1 MENIKV
7 DIVIPV
13 YNEEYILEKSIETL
27 RNYLIK
33 NFKYDWGII
42 IADNASI
49 DRTLEK
55 ASKLSKKY
63 SDVKVIHLDKKG
75 RGRALRK
82 VWLESDADILSYMD
96 VDLSTKLDAFP
107 ELIDAIA
114 KEGYDIATG
123 SRLIKGSKT
132 RRSLKR
138 EILSRG
144 YNLLIKLFLSTKFS
158 DAQCGFKA
166 ISKGVVK
173 EIIPEVKDNGWFFD
187 TELLV
192 LAEKKGFKI
201 KDIPVEWDED
211 EDSRVQL
218 YDTMDNYIHSLWRLR
233 KRINRRIID

>member
-13 YNEEYILEKSIETL
+13 YNEEYILEKSIEIL
-27 RNYLIK
+27 RDYLIK
-33 NFKYDWGII
+33 NFKYDWSII
-42 IADNASI
+42 IVDNASI

-63 SDVKVIHLDKKG
+63 SDVKVIYLDKKG
-75 RGRALRK
+75 RGGALRRA
-82 VWLESDADILSYMD
+82 WLESDADILSYMD

-107 ELIDAIA
+107 KLIDAIA
-114 KEGYDIATG
+114 NEGYDIATG

-138 EILSRG
+138 EVLSRG
-144 YNLLIKLFLSTKFS
+144 YNLIVKLFLSTKFS

-166 ISKGVVK
+166 ISKKVAR
-173 EIIPEVKDNGWFFD
+173 EIISKIKDNVWFFD

-201 KDIPVEWDED
+201 KDIPVEWLED

-218 YDTMDNYIHSLWRLR
+218 YDTMHTYIRSLWHLR
-233 KRINRRIID
+233 KRIKSEF